1 MDLLTPSI
9 GLIFWMTISF
19 IVLLIIL
26 GKYAWKPILKALENR
41 ENSIQKSLDE
51 AKNARE
57 AMAKLT
63 SQNEQI
69 LKEARIEREAILKEA
84 REIKDKIINDAK
96 DAATAE
102 SNKIIQSAKET
113 INAERI
119 SAINQIKSEVADL
132 SVDIAKKVLQKELS
146 SPEEQK
152 KLIDSLVNQ
161 AKLN

>member
-69 LKEARIEREAILKEA
+69 LKEARIERDAILKEA

>member
-57 AMAKLT
+57 EMAKLT

-69 LKEARIEREAILKEA
+69 LKEARMEREAILKEA

>member
-69 LKEARIEREAILKEA
+69 LKEARMEREAILKEA

-152 KLIDSLVNQ
+152 KLIDSLINH

>member
-69 LKEARIEREAILKEA
+69 LKEARMEREAILKEA

-119 SAINQIKSEVADL
+119 SAINQIKSQVADL
-132 SVDIAKKVLQKELS
+132 SVNIAKKVLQKELS

>member
-69 LKEARIEREAILKEA
+69 LKEARMEREVILKEA

>member
-69 LKEARIEREAILKEA
+69 LKEARMEREAILKEA

>member
-26 GKYAWKPILKALENR
+26 RKYAWKPILKALENR

>member
-26 GKYAWKPILKALENR
+26 GKYAWKPILKVLENR

-57 AMAKLT
+57 EMAKLT

-69 LKEARIEREAILKEA
+69 LKEARMEREAILKEA

>member
-69 LKEARIEREAILKEA
+69 LKEARMEREAILKEA

-132 SVDIAKKVLQKELS
+132 SVNIAKKVLQKELS

>member
-69 LKEARIEREAILKEA
+69 LKEARMEREAILKEA

-96 DAATAE
+96 DAATSE

>member
-57 AMAKLT
+57 EMAKLT

-69 LKEARIEREAILKEA
+69 LKEARMEREAILKEA

-119 SAINQIKSEVADL
+119 SAINQIKNEVADL

>member
-57 AMAKLT
+57 EMAKLT

-132 SVDIAKKVLQKELS
+132 TVDIAKKVLQKELS

>member
-57 AMAKLT
+57 EMAKST

-69 LKEARIEREAILKEA
+69 LKEARMEREAILKEA

>member
-9 GLIFWMTISF
+9 GLIFWITISF

-26 GKYAWKPILKALENR
+26 RKFAWNPILKALENR

-69 LKEARIEREAILKEA
+69 LKEARMERDAILKEA
-84 REIKDKIINDAK
+84 REIKDKIVSEAK
-96 DAATAE
+96 DEAIAE
-102 SNKIIQSAKET
+102 GNKIIQSAKDT

-132 SVDIAKKVLQKELS
+132 SIDIAKKILQKELS
-146 SPEEQK
+146 NPEEQK
-152 KLIDSLVNQ
+152 KLIESLVNQ

>member
-26 GKYAWKPILKALENR
+26 GKFAWKPILKALENR
-41 ENSIQKSLDE
+41 ENSIRKSLDD

-69 LKEARIEREAILKEA
+69 LKEARIERETILKEA
-84 REIKDKIINDAK
+84 REIKDKIINDARN
-96 DAATAE
+96 AATIE
-102 SNKIIQSAKET
+102 SDKIIQSAKDT

-119 SAINQIKSEVADL
+119 SAINQIKYEVANL